1 MTVDLD
7 AAELAE
13 PVRTAENT
21 ALVLIDFQRD
31 FCEAGGYADTI
42 DDIGFAREVV
52 PRALRLLHAAREH
65 SLTIVHTREGY
76 APDLSDCS
84 LQRRLRSARVGAPIG
99 SVGPLGRLLIR
110 GEFGHDFISELTPE
124 ESELVID
131 NPSYGASTHT
141 SLGAG
146 SAPPRH
152 RPPLLRRCHRR
163 RVRAHDCAR
172 GDRPWILLPLRP
184 RCDLYLRSSAAGR
197 LRADGRRRGRHLGSA
212 DRCPRGAG

>member
-1 MTVDLD
+1 MAVDLD
-7 AAELAE
+7 ATELAE

-52 PRALRLLHAAREH
+52 PRTLRLLHAARER

-99 SVGPLGRLLIR
+99 SVGPLGPLLTR

-131 NPSYGASTHT
+131 KPSYGAFTHT
-141 SLGAG
+141 SLEPEGVWTVRGLAGRTRLPRTARYSCPHSNLIVEPGMLTILNCLTEHGTERTQQGGRISDAG
-146 SAPPRH
+146 S
-152 RPPLLRRCHRR
+152 
-163 RVRAHDCAR
+163 
-172 GDRPWILLPLRP
+172 W
-184 RCDLYLRSSAAGR
+184 
-197 LRADGRRRGRHLGSA
+197 
-212 DRCPRGAG
+212 